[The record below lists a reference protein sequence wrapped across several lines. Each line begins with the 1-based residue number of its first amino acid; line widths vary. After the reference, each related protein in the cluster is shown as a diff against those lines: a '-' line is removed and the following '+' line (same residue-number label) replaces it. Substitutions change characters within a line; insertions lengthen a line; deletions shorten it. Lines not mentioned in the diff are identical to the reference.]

1 MLGYDANMAT
11 RVPKPSSDEPDFI
24 PEGPELDAL
33 IKAKVAEADSNP
45 APGIPMRD
53 VFEGLRARH
62 AERTMRGG

>member
-33 IKAKVAEADSNP
+33 IKAKVEEALADP
-45 APGIPMRD
+45 RPPVPLEEAI
-53 VFEGLRARH
+53 ARVH
-62 AERTMRGG
+62 ARIDAAA

>member
-33 IKAKVAEADSNP
+33 IKAKVAEALADP
-45 APGIPMRD
+45 RPPVPLEEAI
-53 VFEGLRARH
+53 ARVH
-62 AERTMRGG
+62 ARIDAAA

>member
-11 RVPKPSSDEPDFI
+11 RAPKPSSDEPDFI
-24 PEGPELDAL
+24 PEGQELDAL

-45 APGIPMRD
+45 APSIPMAD

-62 AERTMRGG
+62 TKQR

>member
-33 IKAKVAEADSNP
+33 IKAKVAQALADPRPPVPLEEA
-45 APGIPMRD
+45 I
-53 VFEGLRARH
+53 ARVH
-62 AERTMRGG
+62 ARIDAAA

>member
-1 MLGYDANMAT
+1 MLGYDTNMAT

-33 IKAKVAEADSNP
+33 IKAKVEEADSNP
-45 APGIPMRD
+45 EPSIPMAE

-62 AERTMRGG
+62 TKRR